1 VSRTAPKAATGV
13 SPDGERRKL
22 LWRRAIHIMLI
33 VVPIGVLGNV
43 AFTLLATDREVLGA
57 LTEFPRHYLFLALVL
72 AFVPWCTHTLR
83 LVIWTRFIGHA
94 LTLRES
100 FTVVVGTTLGGA
112 ASPTAL
118 GGGVFKWGLLM
129 QRGVSPG
136 AAASV
141 TTLASVEDA
150 IFFAIALPIAVLVT
164 GAWQMPF
171 LRAIVE
177 QVETNLLAAVILVA
191 VVVTLTWI
199 TLRILRLKRPARP
212 DDLESEV
219 PLRLRLWRRLRSAW
233 WDARDVYEEII
244 RNGKGWFA
252 LSMVLTSIQWIAR
265 YSVITAL
272 AAFLGARVDV
282 VLFFLLQW
290 VVFTLMTMIPT
301 PGATGGAEASFF
313 FVFGPLLPAEIIGI
327 ATAGWR
333 FLTFYAQL
341 VVGSILFLF
350 LYRRFR
356 SRR

>member
-1 VSRTAPKAATGV
+1 MSTSTPEAASGAR
-13 SPDGERRKL
+13 PEGERRKL
-22 LWRRAIHIMLI
+22 LWKRAIHIMLI

-43 AFTLLATDREVLGA
+43 VFTLLATDREVLAA
-57 LTEFPRHYLFLALVL
+57 LTEFPRHYLLLALVL
-72 AFVPWCTHTLR
+72 AFVPWVTHTLR
-83 LVIWTRFIGHA
+83 LAIWTRFIGHA

-150 IFFAIALPIAVLVT
+150 IFFAIAIPAAIMVT
-164 GAWQMPF
+164 GAWRMPL
-171 LRAIVE
+171 LRGIGE
-177 QVETNLLAAVILVA
+177 QIQANLPAALILVA
-191 VVVTLTWI
+191 VVVVLTWI
-199 TLRILRLKRPARP
+199 TLRILRLRGPAKKDPFEEAPFHIRI
-212 DDLESEV
+212 
-219 PLRLRLWRRLRSAW
+219 WRRLRAAW
-233 WDARDVYEEII
+233 WDARDVYEGII

-252 LSMVLTSIQWIAR
+252 LSMCLAAIQWISR
-265 YSVITAL
+265 YSVIAAL

-290 VVFTLMTMIPT
+290 VVFSLMTMIPT

-313 FVFGPLLPAEIIGI
+313 FVFGPLLPGEIIGI

-341 VVGSILFLF
+341 TVGSVLFLF

-356 SRR
+356 AAR